1 MIYDPEVMAGA
12 RALFL
17 WKEGAR
23 LTCPVCSAELS
34 AIPEGLPPSEMPL
47 GLFCPENKQH
57 VFVYGETSAAL
68 ESVRSVIRHL
78 AQKDRGEN

>member
-1 MIYDPEVMAGA
+1 
-12 RALFL
+12 
-17 WKEGAR
+17 
-23 LTCPVCSAELS
+23 
-34 AIPEGLPPSEMPL
+34 MPL